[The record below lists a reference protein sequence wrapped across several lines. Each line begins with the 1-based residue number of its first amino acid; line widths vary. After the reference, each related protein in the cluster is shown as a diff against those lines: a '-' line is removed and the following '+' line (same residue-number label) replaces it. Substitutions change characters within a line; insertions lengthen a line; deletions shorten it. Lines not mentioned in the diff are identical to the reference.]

1 MIETEEKTKTKT
13 KTFPVIE
20 IFPAVQGEGA
30 LTGQPTIFIRLGG
43 CSYRCLFCD
52 SLYAVLPEYVKLN
65 AIYMDVDAILSEVNK
80 ISVETG
86 IKHVTL
92 SGGDPCMHDLN
103 NDLVIKLRSVY
114 ISIAVETQGVH
125 TQEWLLDCDDI
136 TVSPKAPSSG
146 MYTDFNK
153 LDSFIDFMSKPR
165 QREFFLPD
173 VHIKIVVSRIE
184 DLQYAKAI
192 YDRYIYSK
200 SCKPIRSWWV
210 QVCTLQTDDIV
221 VCRETLLEDAKW
233 LTSKL
238 LTKEFSMFRM
248 SMQQHSLIYGP
259 KKRGV

>member
-86 IKHVTL
+86 LKPVTL

-103 NDLVIKLRSVY
+103 NDLVLLISYQNQGKENFSCPMY
-114 ISIAVETQGVH
+114 I
-125 TQEWLLDCDDI
+125 
-136 TVSPKAPSSG
+136 
-146 MYTDFNK
+146 
-153 LDSFIDFMSKPR
+153 
-165 QREFFLPD
+165 
-173 VHIKIVVSRIE
+173 
-184 DLQYAKAI
+184 
-192 YDRYIYSK
+192 
-200 SCKPIRSWWV
+200 
-210 QVCTLQTDDIV
+210 
-221 VCRETLLEDAKW
+221 
-233 LTSKL
+233 
-238 LTKEFSMFRM
+238 
-248 SMQQHSLIYGP
+248 
-259 KKRGV
+259 